1 MSVASARQPGLAFL
15 SFDSF
20 AAPEREA
27 APEPVRPHAPSR
39 SPFLALY
46 EAEGEAADPTG
57 QREAFASLVDELHD
71 DEFEAAMAAVH
82 GHGRAFHDAQL
93 AAGMPRAQADRLL
106 VQHFEPLLRETAGA
120 IDTLSARYAP
130 QEGAGIVEHELEAF
144 VDGYTPGEAFAPEFE
159 HFFRKVLKKI
169 GKVAKAAV
177 GKAWQGIK
185 SVALAPLLRALKSH
199 VMGFLKGAIQRVI
212 GRIPAPLQPAAGQLA
227 QKLGFA
233 VKAPQPPAPV
243 LAPTAPAEPQP
254 DAPPTADPAQ
264 AADAAAPL
272 ADAGAS
278 QQELDEQL
286 AGTLLASDEVAL
298 EAELAQAAAAPAGA
312 VPVYAELDDARER
325 FIHELQALKEGE
337 SPEPAMQNF
346 LPALMPVL
354 SMASKAIGHDRL
366 AGFVAGALSP
376 LVARLIGPA
385 QAPALAKALAS
396 AGLRLL
402 NMEAAEEGEGEAE
415 PERLAAPAVAAT
427 VEETMA
433 RVAALP
439 AEVHADRELLEA
451 FTLEAF
457 EAAAAANLPAVLSE
471 AAYAQRPELLEAGV
485 DAAWPMQPA
494 AAGGPRRYKRCTQTF
509 TVPLSP
515 HLAAEL
521 ETFEGAPLADFV
533 QDQLGLPDNEE
544 LQAEVHLYEALPGT
558 TLADIARGERETL
571 GPGLSEEALVEQ
583 LHPLTPQAAS
593 ALLQRPGLG
602 RAWWA
607 RSRHRPLG
615 GGQRFYALLP
625 VGVRPQRQRRKP
637 LHLRLVLDMVKDE
650 VRACVF
656 VSEVKAQKL
665 AVQLRQQAA
674 AGAGT
679 LAGRFQRWL
688 QRRLWHLFFG
698 QARHRL
704 RIVHAAL
711 PPGQPPATRATRL
724 PQATALPFARAL
736 QAWLVQG
743 FADAVRTQ
751 SAAILAATENP
762 ADGITLRFTIAQP
775 PGLKHLAE
783 VLAGKPASP
792 AVAHGAVSGTPAVT
806 VTVAPGHACG

>member
-1 MSVASARQPGLAFL
+1 MSIASARQPGFAFL

-20 AAPEREA
+20 AAPESEVP
-27 APEPVRPHAPSR
+27 PEPTRNAAPSR

-46 EAEGEAADPTG
+46 EAEGEPSDITPA
-57 QREAFASLVDELHD
+57 REAFASLVDHLYD

-82 GHGRAFHDAQL
+82 GHGRAFHDAQI
-93 AAGMPRAQADRLL
+93 AAGLPRVQADRLL
-106 VQHFEPLLRETAGA
+106 AQHFEPLMRETASA

-130 QEGAGIVEHELEAF
+130 QESAGIVEHELEAF
-144 VDGYTPGEAFAPEFE
+144 VDGYAPSEAMAPEFE
-159 HFFRKVLKKI
+159 NFFGKLLKKV

-177 GKAWQGIK
+177 GTAWKGIK
-185 SVALAPLLRALKSH
+185 ALALAPLLRALKSH
-199 VMGFLKGAIQRVI
+199 VMGFLKGAVQRVI
-212 GRIPAPLQPAAGQLA
+212 GRIPAPLQPAAQMLA
-227 QKLGFA
+227 RKLGFGI
-233 VKAPQPPAPV
+233 KAPQAPAT
-243 LAPTAPAEPQP
+243 PTADATAVP
-254 DAPPTADPAQ
+254 DAPPTL
-264 AADAAAPL
+264 DAAPAVEPTAT
-272 ADAGAS
+272 ADTGVA
-278 QQELDEQL
+278 QEELDAQL
-286 AGTLLASDEVAL
+286 AGTLLSANEESM
-298 EAELAQAAAAPAGA
+298 EAELAEAAATTPPA

-325 FIHELQALKEGE
+325 FINELQGLRDGE

-366 AGFVAGALSP
+366 AGFVAGAISP
-376 LVARLIGPA
+376 LVGRLIGPA

-396 AGLRLL
+396 AGLKLL
-402 NMEAAEEGEGEAE
+402 NMESSEEIE

-471 AAYAQRPELLEAGV
+471 AAYAQRPDLLEAGV
-485 DAAWPMQPA
+485 DAAWPMMPA
-494 AAGGPRRYKRCTQTF
+494 TGGPRRYKRCTQTF

-571 GPGLSEEALVEQ
+571 GPGLSDEALVEQ
-583 LHPLTPQAAS
+583 LHPLTPQAAA

-607 RSRHRPLG
+607 RSRHRRLG
-615 GGQRFYALLP
+615 GGQRFYALMP
-625 VGVRPQRQRRKP
+625 VGAHAQRQRRKP
-637 LHLRLVLDMVKDE
+637 LHLRVVLDMVKDE

-656 VSEVKAQKL
+656 ISEVKAQKL
-665 AVQLRQQAA
+665 AVQLRQQSG
-674 AGAGT
+674 AGATSAGP
-679 LAGRFQRWL
+679 LASRFQRWL

-711 PPGQPPATRATRL
+711 PPGQPAATRATRL
-724 PQATALPFARAL
+724 PQATALPFARGL
-736 QAWLVQG
+736 QTWLVQG
-743 FADAVRTQ
+743 FAEAVRTQ
-751 SAAILAATENP
+751 AQAILKATEDP
-762 ADGITLRFTIAQP
+762 ADGITLTFTVAAP
-775 PGLKHLAE
+775 PGLKGLAD
-783 VLAGKPASP
+783 VLAGKPAAP
-792 AVAHGAVSGTPAVT
+792 ATAAAAAPTVT
-806 VTVAPGHACG
+806 VTVAPGHACA

>member
-1 MSVASARQPGLAFL
+1 MSVATARQPGLAFL

-27 APEPVRPHAPSR
+27 PPEPARTYAPSR

-46 EAEGEAADPTG
+46 ESEDGAGEPSA
-57 QREAFASLVDELHD
+57 QREAFASLVDQLHD
-71 DEFEAAMAAVH
+71 DEFEAAMAAVQ
-82 GHGRAFHDAQL
+82 GRGRAFHDGQL
-93 AAGMPRAQADRLL
+93 AAGVPRAQADRLL
-106 VQHFEPLLRETAGA
+106 VQHFEPLLRQSAGA
-120 IDTLSARYAP
+120 IDALSERYAA

-144 VDGYTPGEAFAPEFE
+144 VDGYTPTEALAPEFE
-159 HFFRKVLKKI
+159 NFFGKLLKKV

-199 VMGFLKGAIQRVI
+199 VMGFLKGAVQRVI
-212 GRIPAPLQPAAGQLA
+212 GRIPAPLQPAAQQLA
-227 QKLGFA
+227 RKLGFN
-233 VKAPQPPAPV
+233 VKAPQPAPV
-243 LAPTAPAEPQP
+243 VAPTAPAEPTP
-254 DAPPTADPAQ
+254 DTPPTIDPAQ
-264 AADAAAPL
+264 AADAAAPV
-272 ADAGAS
+272 ADSGGS
-278 QQELDEQL
+278 QEELDAQL

-298 EAELAQAAAAPAGA
+298 EAELAAAAAAAPAA

-325 FIHELQALKEGE
+325 FIHELEALREGE

-376 LVARLIGPA
+376 LVGRLIGPA

-396 AGLRLL
+396 AGLKLL
-402 NMEAAEEGEGEAE
+402 NMETSEEIE

-439 AEVHADRELLEA
+439 PEVHADRELLEA

-471 AAYAQRPELLEAGV
+471 ATYEQRPELLEAGI
-485 DAAWPMQPA
+485 DAAWPMLPA
-494 AAGGPRRYKRCTQTF
+494 TGGPRRYKRCTQVF

-521 ETFEGAPLADFV
+521 ESFEGAPLADFV
-533 QDQLGLPDNEE
+533 QDQLGLPDHEE
-544 LQAEVHLYEALPGT
+544 LQAEVVLYEALPGT

-571 GPGLSEEALVEQ
+571 GPGLADEALVEQ
-583 LHPLTPQAAS
+583 LHPLTPQAAA
-593 ALLQRPGLG
+593 ALLHRPGLG

-607 RSRHRPLG
+607 RSRHRALG

-625 VGVRPQRQRRKP
+625 TGARRPQQRRRP

-656 VSEVKAQKL
+656 ISEVKAQKI
-665 AVQLRQQAA
+665 AVQLRQP
-674 AGAGT
+674 AGAGA
-679 LAGRFQRWL
+679 LASRFQRWL

-711 PPGQPPATRATRL
+711 PPGQPAAARTQRL
-724 PQATALPFARAL
+724 PQATAQPFARAL
-736 QAWLVQG
+736 QTWLVQG
-743 FADAVRTQ
+743 FAEAVRTQ
-751 SAAILAATENP
+751 GAAIQAATENP
-762 ADGITLRFTIAQP
+762 AEGITLGFTIAQP
-775 PGLKHLAE
+775 PGLQGLADA
-783 VLAGKPASP
+783 LTGKAAGAAAPA
-792 AVAHGAVSGTPAVT
+792 GAAPVVKVS
-806 VTVAPGHACG
+806 VAPGHACA